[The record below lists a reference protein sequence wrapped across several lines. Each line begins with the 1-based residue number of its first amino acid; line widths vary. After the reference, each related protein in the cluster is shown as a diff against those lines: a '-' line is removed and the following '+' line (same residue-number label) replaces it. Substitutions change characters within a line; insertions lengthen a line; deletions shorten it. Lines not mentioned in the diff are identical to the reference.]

1 MLAIFRCVNSVFR
14 YVNESCVDY
23 LSTYCTFIFMQSTVS
38 QLRTECADYI
48 RSRSAEFLPYLIDT
62 HTGEQLTEGNT
73 TLPQKGSL
81 PASILLY
88 YVRYTGVTGLYL
100 LAGKS
105 REMYHFLHTVII
117 MKWRW
122 RRSSNDRQGA
132 TLS

>member
-1 MLAIFRCVNSVFR
+1 
-14 YVNESCVDY
+14 
-23 LSTYCTFIFMQSTVS
+23 MQSTVS

-48 RSRSAEFLPYLIDT
+48 QSRSAEFLPYLIDP

-100 LAGKS
+100 LVCKS

-122 RRSSNDRQGA
+122 RRSGDDRQGA